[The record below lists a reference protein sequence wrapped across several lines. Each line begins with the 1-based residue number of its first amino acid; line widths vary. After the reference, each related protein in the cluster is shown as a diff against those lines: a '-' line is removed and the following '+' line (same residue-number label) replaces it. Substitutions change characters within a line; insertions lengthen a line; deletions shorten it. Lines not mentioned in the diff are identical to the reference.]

1 VLRVHFTAEDL
12 VRVRVLDEPH
22 PLWEVLLSLHL
33 LQTHQGAVAFGGWRR
48 RVWSRPPPL
57 VRMLTTLARPKG
69 YSPDFLT
76 PPIDALDIDTAL
88 EAVLGSEKRRLRTD
102 IGVLATEV
110 AVPAWVGD
118 IADGDVATLGRLA
131 VAVRDYHAVALA
143 PHWPAIRSAV
153 RASWTRRAE
162 LAVSGGV
169 GHMLDTIHPG
179 ARWDGSV
186 LEVPYPVDQDL
197 RLGGRG
203 LTLVPSFFCWQHPI
217 TLADPEHRPM
227 LVYPVEHSLD
237 WTNGGGEPQPR
248 PRPQSLG
255 ALLGR
260 TRAAVLLTIAERPHL
275 NTTQLARILGTS
287 PASASQ
293 HATVLREAGLVNTHR
308 HNGSAIHTL
317 SSRGTALLA
326 EPLRQQ
332 PALKLCC

>member
-1 VLRVHFTAEDL
+1 M
-12 VRVRVLDEPH
+12 
-22 PLWEVLLSLHL
+22 LLSLHL
-33 LQTHQGAVAFGGWRR
+33 LQTQQGAVAFGGWRR
-48 RVWSRPPPL
+48 GVRSSPPPL

-76 PPIDALDIDTAL
+76 PPIDALDLDTAL
-88 EAVLGSEKRRLRTD
+88 ETVLGTDKRRLRTD

-110 AVPAWVGD
+110 AVPAWVGGV
-118 IADGDVATLGRLA
+118 AGGDVATLGRLA
-131 VAVRDYHAVALA
+131 EAVRDYHAVALA
-143 PHWPAIRSAV
+143 PHWPVIRAQV
-153 RASWTRRAE
+153 RASWSRRAE

-169 GHMLDTIHPG
+169 GHMLDTLHPG

-186 LEVPYPVDQDL
+186 LEVPYPVEQDL

-217 TLADPEHRPM
+217 TLVDPDHRPT
-227 LVYPVEHSLD
+227 LVYPVERSLD
-237 WTNGGGEPQPR
+237 WAIGEPQSR

-275 NTTQLARILGTS
+275 NTTQLARILDTS

-317 SSRGTALLA
+317 SSRGATLLA

-332 PALKLCC
+332 PGNGTTPSRVSKRSA

>member
-12 VRVRVLDEPH
+12 ARVRVLDEPH

-33 LQTHQGAVAFGGWRR
+33 LQTQHGAVAFGAWRR
-48 RVWSRPPPL
+48 GVRSSPPPL

-76 PPIDALDIDTAL
+76 PPIDALDLDTAL
-88 EAVLGSEKRRLRTD
+88 ETVLGTDKRKLRTD

-110 AVPAWVGD
+110 AVPAWVRGV
-118 IADGDVATLGRLA
+118 ADGDVATLERLTE
-131 VAVRDYHAVALA
+131 AVRHYHAVALA
-143 PHWPAIRSAV
+143 PHWPEIRAQV
-153 RASWTRRAE
+153 WASRTRRAE

-169 GHMLDTIHPG
+169 GHMLSTVHPG

-186 LEVPYPVDQDL
+186 LEVPYPVDQEL

-217 TLADPEHRPM
+217 TLADPDHQPM
-227 LVYPVEHSLD
+227 LVYPVERSLD
-237 WTNGGGEPQPR
+237 WASGGDEPQ

-255 ALLGR
+255 ALMGR

-293 HATVLREAGLVNTHR
+293 HATVLREAGLVNTYR
-308 HNGSAIHTL
+308 HNGSAKHTL
-317 SSRGTALLA
+317 SSRGTILLA
-326 EPLRQQ
+326 EPNRQQ
-332 PALKLCC
+332 PA